1 MDHPP
6 TESDETADQVRALFS
21 ALFDD
26 RDFDTV
32 RQYWT
37 PTSVDYFLA
46 AQVTATGPD
55 ELEAF
60 FRGMF
65 AAMPDFKL
73 EVENIVASGDHVVVQ
88 WHATGTF
95 TGEPFLGIVAT
106 GRQIEMRG
114 CDVIRLDADGKLDTN
129 TVYYDGLEFARQV
142 GLLPAKDSTGDRALM
157 GLFNTR
163 TRLTRPFRS

>member
-1 MDHPP
+1 MDQAP
-6 TESDETADQVRALFS
+6 SDPREAVAQVRSLFS

-26 RDFDTV
+26 RDFETV

-46 AQVTATGPD
+46 AGVTATGPD

-65 AAMPDFKL
+65 AAIPDFRL
-73 EVENIVASGDHVVVQ
+73 EIENIVASGRQVVVQ

-106 GRQIEMRG
+106 GRPVEIRG
-114 CDVIRLDADGKLDTN
+114 CDVIRIDDDGKLDTN

-142 GLLPAKDSTGDRALM
+142 GLLPQKDSAGDRALM
-157 GLFNTR
+157 GVFNAR
-163 TRLTRPFRS
+163 TRLTRPFRG